1 MRRLVLAAAMWCG
14 AATCAQT
21 AGLYPAL
28 ISDTDITGLDLSY
41 FLGPPDD
48 NFYGLGAQ
56 HVTYDFGAPVVIDGA
71 GPDLNVYEVDYG
83 AVEFGAVDV
92 LVSVDGAAFFNIN
105 PTWGAAVDLLEDDAH
120 GDASFRRSFDLALS
134 GLPAVRYVRIQ
145 GTGNGAAGGTN
156 AFDLDAIGIVNFV
169 PSPGTGALIG
179 CASFVALRR
188 RR

>member
-1 MRRLVLAAAMWCG
+1 MRRIVLAAAMWCG

-28 ISDTDITGLDLSY
+28 ISETDITGLDLSY

-48 NFYGLGAQ
+48 YYYGLGAQ
-56 HVTYDFGAPVVIDGA
+56 HVTFDFGAPVVINGA
-71 GPDLNVYEVDYG
+71 GPDLNVYEVDNG
-83 AVEFGAVDV
+83 AVEFDAVDV
-92 LVSVDGAAFFNIN
+92 LVSADGVTFFNIDS
-105 PTWGAAVDLLEDDAH
+105 TWGAAVDLLEDDAH
-120 GDASFRRSFDLALS
+120 GNSGFRRSFDLGVS
-134 GLPAVRYVRIQ
+134 GLSAVRYVKIQ
-145 GTGNGAAGGTN
+145 GTGNGAAGGN
-156 AFDLDAIGIVNFV
+156 NDFDLDAIGIVNFV